1 MTLPLRIFAPLLLC
15 ALAVGGCTGAKQA
28 GLGRGEARVSD
39 PAPEQMRHAQTI
51 IRIVNEFRTANGLPP
66 VILEAHVMR
75 AARDK
80 AQDFRKNW
88 RFYHAGSDGSSPS
101 QRVAR
106 TGYDWVE
113 VGETLSAGQ
122 TSSPRGAVANLKAS
136 PCHRFA
142 LLRRVYLHGG
152 AAYLYTPDAPPG
164 RYRHWWVVKL
174 AQPSSSHDLGTDLL
188 PPPGR
193 RVAAERGGNP
203 TAGARPGCACRR
215 LAALSARLFPEPRV
229 CLAILR
235 QDAVARWYNFGYTQ
249 RMKTAISIRDEI
261 FEAAELVAARMG
273 LSRSELYA
281 KAVEEFVSR
290 HSDERITERLD
301 AVYGDDESASAL
313 DANIE
318 RLQFLSLPPD
328 DRW

>member
-1 MTLPLRIFAPLLLC
+1 MTLPLRIFASLLLC
-15 ALAVGGCTGAKQA
+15 TVAVGGCTGAKQA
-28 GLGRGEARVSD
+28 ELGRGEARVSD
-39 PAPEQMRHAQTI
+39 PAPEQMRQAQTI

-75 AARDK
+75 AARNK

-122 TSSPRGAVANLKAS
+122 ISPRGAVANLKAS

-142 LLRRVYLHGG
+142 LLRKVYLHAG

-174 AQPSSSHDLGTDLL
+174 AQPSSSMTW
-188 PPPGR
+188 
-193 RVAAERGGNP
+193 ERTYP
-203 TAGARPGCACRR
+203 TAGAELAERNGKPTRMRLPPGC
-215 LAALSARLFPEPRV
+215 V
-229 CLAILR
+229 
-235 QDAVARWYNFGYTQ
+235 
-249 RMKTAISIRDEI
+249 IRE
-261 FEAAELVAARMG
+261 V
-273 LSRSELYA
+273 
-281 KAVEEFVSR
+281 VS
-290 HSDERITERLD
+290 
-301 AVYGDDESASAL
+301 
-313 DANIE
+313 
-318 RLQFLSLPPD
+318 
-328 DRW
+328 